1 LLMSR
6 IINGNGKTAITRI
19 NEHEKLCR
27 IMQRETFKKIDELSE
42 RIQRLEKI
50 IMVSAG
56 VIITS
61 MGGLIVSLLL
71 VILK

>member
-1 LLMSR
+1 MPR
-6 IINGNGKTAITRI
+6 IINGNGKTALTKI

-27 IMQRETFKKIDELSE
+27 MMQRETFKKIDELSL

-61 MGGLIVSLLL
+61 MGGLIISLLL

>member
-1 LLMSR
+1 MSR
-6 IINGNGKTAITRI
+6 IINGNGKTALTKI

-27 IMQRETFKKIDELSE
+27 MMQRETFKKIEELSL

-71 VILK
+71 VTLK

>member
-1 LLMSR
+1 MSR
-6 IINGNGKTAITRI
+6 TINGKTALTRI

>member
-1 LLMSR
+1 MPR
-6 IINGNGKTAITRI
+6 NINGNGKTALTKI

-27 IMQRETFKKIDELSE
+27 IMQRETFKKIDELSL
-42 RIQRLEKI
+42 RIQRLEKV

-61 MGGLIVSLLL
+61 MGGIIATLLTLLL
-71 VILK
+71 K

>member
-1 LLMSR
+1 MSR
-6 IINGNGKTAITRI
+6 IINGNGKTALTKI

-27 IMQRETFKKIDELSE
+27 MMQRETFKKIDELSE

>member
-1 LLMSR
+1 MR
-6 IINGNGKTAITRI
+6 RHINGNGKTALTRI
-19 NEHEKLCR
+19 DEHEKLCR

-50 IMVSAG
+50 IIVSAG

-61 MGGLIVSLLL
+61 MGGIIISLLTL
-71 VILK
+71 LLK

>member
-1 LLMSR
+1 MSR
-6 IINGNGKTAITRI
+6 STNGNGKSALAKI

-42 RIQRLEKI
+42 RIARLEKV

-61 MGGLIVSLLL
+61 MGGIIVSLLML
-71 VILK
+71 LLK

>member
-1 LLMSR
+1 MSR
-6 IINGNGKTAITRI
+6 TINGNGKTALTRI
-19 NEHEKLCR
+19 NENEKLCR

>member
-1 LLMSR
+1 MPR
-6 IINGNGKTAITRI
+6 ITNGNGKTALTKI

-27 IMQRETFKKIDELSE
+27 IMQRETFKKIDELSL

-61 MGGLIVSLLL
+61 MGGMIVSLLS
-71 VILK
+71 ILLK

>member
-1 LLMSR
+1 MYK
-6 IINGNGKTAITRI
+6 NGKTALTRI
-19 NEHEKLCR
+19 EEHEKLCR

-50 IMVSAG
+50 IIVSAG

-61 MGGLIVSLLL
+61 MGGIIISLLTL
-71 VILK
+71 LLK

>member
-1 LLMSR
+1 MPR
-6 IINGNGKTAITRI
+6 HINGNGKTALTRI
-19 NEHEKLCR
+19 DEHEKLCR

-71 VILK
+71 VIIK

>member
-1 LLMSR
+1 MSR
-6 IINGNGKTAITRI
+6 TINGNGKTALTRI

>member
-1 LLMSR
+1 MPR
-6 IINGNGKTAITRI
+6 HINGNGKTALTRI

>member
-1 LLMSR
+1 MPR
-6 IINGNGKTAITRI
+6 HVNGNGKTALTRI
-19 NEHEKLCR
+19 DEHEKLCR

>member
-1 LLMSR
+1 MPR
-6 IINGNGKTAITRI
+6 HINGNGKTALTRI
-19 NEHEKLCR
+19 DEHEKLCR

-71 VILK
+71 ILIK

>member
-1 LLMSR
+1 MSR

-50 IMVSAG
+50 IIVSAG

-61 MGGLIVSLLL
+61 MGGIIISLLTL
-71 VILK
+71 LLK

>member
-1 LLMSR
+1 MSR
-6 IINGNGKTAITRI
+6 TLNGNGKTALTRI

>member
-1 LLMSR
+1 MPR
-6 IINGNGKTAITRI
+6 TTNGNGKTALTKI

-71 VILK
+71 VIIK

>member
-1 LLMSR
+1 MSR
-6 IINGNGKTAITRI
+6 TINGNGKTALTRI

-71 VILK
+71 VILI

>member
-1 LLMSR
+1 MSR
-6 IINGNGKTAITRI
+6 TINSNGKTALTRI

>member
-1 LLMSR
+1 MPR
-6 IINGNGKTAITRI
+6 HINGNGKTALTRI
-19 NEHEKLCR
+19 DEHEKLCR

-61 MGGLIVSLLL
+61 MGGIIISLLTL
-71 VILK
+71 LLK

>member
-1 LLMSR
+1 MSR
-6 IINGNGKTAITRI
+6 TINGNGKTALTRI

-42 RIQRLEKI
+42 RIQRLDKI

>member
-1 LLMSR
+1 MSR
-6 IINGNGKTAITRI
+6 TINGNGKTALTRI

-50 IMVSAG
+50 IIVSAG

-61 MGGLIVSLLL
+61 MGGIIISLLTL
-71 VILK
+71 LLK

>member
-1 LLMSR
+1 MPR
-6 IINGNGKTAITRI
+6 HINGNGKTALTRI
-19 NEHEKLCR
+19 DEHEKLCR

>member
-1 LLMSR
+1 MPR
-6 IINGNGKTAITRI
+6 NINGNGKTALTRI

-27 IMQRETFKKIDELSE
+27 IMQKETFKKIDELSL
-42 RIQRLEKI
+42 RIQRLEKV

-61 MGGLIVSLLL
+61 MGGIIATLLTLLL
-71 VILK
+71 K

>member
-1 LLMSR
+1 MSR
-6 IINGNGKTAITRI
+6 SINGNGKTALTKI

-27 IMQRETFKKIDELSE
+27 IMQRETFKKIDELSL
-42 RIQRLEKI
+42 RIVRLEKV

-61 MGGLIVSLLL
+61 MGGIIATLLTLLL
-71 VILK
+71 K

>member
-1 LLMSR
+1 MPR
-6 IINGNGKTAITRI
+6 HVNGNGKTALTRI

-71 VILK
+71 VIIK

>member
-1 LLMSR
+1 MPR
-6 IINGNGKTAITRI
+6 NINGNGKTALTRI
-19 NEHEKLCR
+19 DEHEKLCR

>member
-1 LLMSR
+1 MPR
-6 IINGNGKTAITRI
+6 HINGNGKTALTRI
-19 NEHEKLCR
+19 DEHEKLCR

-50 IMVSAG
+50 IIVSAG

-61 MGGLIVSLLL
+61 MGGIIISLLTL
-71 VILK
+71 LLK

>member
-1 LLMSR
+1 MSR
-6 IINGNGKTAITRI
+6 SVNGNGKTALTKI

-42 RIQRLEKI
+42 RIVRLEKV

-61 MGGLIVSLLL
+61 MGGIIVSLLML
-71 VILK
+71 LLK

>member
-1 LLMSR
+1 MPR
-6 IINGNGKTAITRI
+6 HINGNGKTALTRI
-19 NEHEKLCR
+19 DEHEKLCR
-27 IMQRETFKKIDELSE
+27 IMQRETFKKIDELSA
-42 RIQRLEKI
+42 RIQRLEKV

-61 MGGLIVSLLL
+61 MGGIIVSLLL

>member
-1 LLMSR
+1 MSR
-6 IINGNGKTAITRI
+6 TINGNGKTALTRI

-71 VILK
+71 VILR